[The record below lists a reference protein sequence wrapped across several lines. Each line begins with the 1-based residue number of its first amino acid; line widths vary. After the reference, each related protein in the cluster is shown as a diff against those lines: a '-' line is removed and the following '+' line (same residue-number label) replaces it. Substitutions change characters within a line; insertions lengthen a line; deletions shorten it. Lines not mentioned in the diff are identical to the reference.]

1 MTGYESYIFLLCLLV
16 FVALTAI
23 FTAMTVELSS
33 ASVRL
38 IRSGTEDKKIEKN
51 YQKSLRRKK
60 SKNKVSKWI
69 TGIIS
74 GILIWLFAFSVYVNV
89 AENKFTKSVPVFRVV
104 KTESMSKRN
113 KENKY
118 LYEHNLT
125 NQFSAF
131 DLIITHKIPA
141 EKDLKLYDVV
151 VYEIDGILLVHRI
164 VGIEEPNE
172 KHPSERY
179 FLLQGDAVGAPDRF
193 PVLYKQ
199 MKGIYRGQKLPFV
212 GSFVLFLQSPA
223 GYMCM
228 ALIILVNV
236 ALPIMERKIDKEE
249 QKRLAFLLRC
259 KKEAQKQANKQV
271 VENKPPLILPPIV
284 LYPVYYYPVPN
295 KDFFRGTK
303 P

>member
-16 FVALTAI
+16 FVALTSILA
-23 FTAMTVELSS
+23 AMTAELSC
-33 ASVRL
+33 ASIHL
-38 IRSGTEDKKIEKN
+38 IRSGAEDEKIEKN
-51 YQKSLRRKK
+51 YKKSLCRKK
-60 SKNKVSKWI
+60 TKSKLSKWI

-74 GILIWLFAFSVYVNV
+74 GIAICLFAFSVYVNV
-89 AENKFTKSVPVFRVV
+89 MENKFTKSVPVFRVV
-104 KTESMSKRN
+104 KTESMSNRN

-141 EKDLKLYDVV
+141 EKDLELYDVV
-151 VYEIDGILLVHRI
+151 VYEIDDILLVHRI

-228 ALIILVNV
+228 ALIIFANV
-236 ALPIMERKIDKEE
+236 ALPIMEKRIDKEE
-249 QKRLAFLLRC
+249 QKRLTFLLRC
-259 KKEAQKQANKQV
+259 KKDVKKQENKQV
-271 VENKPPLILPPIV
+271 LGNNPPLILPPIV
-284 LYPVYYYPVPN
+284 FYPEYYPIPN
-295 KDFFRGTK
+295 KDFFRGKK